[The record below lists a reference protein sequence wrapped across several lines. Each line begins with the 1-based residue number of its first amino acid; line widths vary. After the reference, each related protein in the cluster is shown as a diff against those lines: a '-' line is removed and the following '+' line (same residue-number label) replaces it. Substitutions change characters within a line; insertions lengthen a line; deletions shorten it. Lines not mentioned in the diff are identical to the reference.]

1 MSDFDA
7 KAATWDDDPDKLTRA
22 REVALA
28 IRAVVPVT
36 PGTSALEYGC
46 GTGLLGLALAPY
58 LAHVT
63 MADSSDGMLEV
74 LRRKL
79 AAGAAGNATALKLDL
94 EHDPL
99 PPGRFDLVC
108 SLLTLHHVHDLDRVL
123 GQLRAA
129 LGEGGTLCVA
139 DLDAEDGSFHGHS
152 ADAHHGARHGHSA
165 EVHHGFDRAALSA
178 RLQAAGF
185 TAPSFTTVHEIER
198 GSGDAARR
206 YGVFLA
212 VARAA

>member
-1 MSDFDA
+1 MSHFDA
-7 KAATWDDDPDKLTRA
+7 RAATWDDDPDKLTRA

-28 IRAVVPVT
+28 IRAAVPVT
-36 PGTSALEYGC
+36 PGTTALEYGC

-129 LGEGGTLCVA
+129 LSEGGTLCVA
-139 DLDAEDGSFHGHS
+139 DLDAEDGSFHG
-152 ADAHHGARHGHSA
+152 ATAG
-165 EVHHGFDRAALSA
+165 VHHGFDRTALSA